1 MKLLPTHNISVRPSM
16 DSLIDMKFITSDCL
30 LSNKW
35 IYKLISQERFPKPI
49 KIGRMSR
56 WKAIDYYAWRDRHEA
71 FSKEKYEN
79 MQVRAKKISNRLN

>member
-56 WKAIDYYAWRDRHEA
+56 WKAIDYYAWRDGHEA